1 MDFGNL
7 IEYLGPLA
15 FLLIAFINNFLK
27 KKKPKIN
34 KPIKRVINDS
44 KKEIKN
50 FQNFIFDTNK
60 KINNDSLTKKEAVV
74 EKNILIPDKIIES
87 QIIEKRD
94 HLNLDSKKSKKLNHF
109 NNSIREKLR
118 DKKSLKDAFVL
129 KEILEKK
136 F

>member
-94 HLNLDSKKSKKLNHF
+94 HLNLDSKKSKKLNDF
-109 NNSIREKLR
+109 NNSIKEKLR

>member
-1 MDFGNL
+1 MDFGDL

-34 KPIKRVINDS
+34 TPIKRVINDS

-50 FQNFIFDTNK
+50 FQNFIFDANK
-60 KINNDSLTKKEAVV
+60 KINNDSLTKKKAVV
-74 EKNILIPDKIIES
+74 EKDILIPDKIIET
-87 QIIEKRD
+87 QITEKRD

-109 NNSIREKLR
+109 NISIREKLKN
-118 DKKSLKDAFVL
+118 KKSLKDAFVL